1 MGHAK
6 SYKLVK
12 NIDHFPIKER
22 NQRYYDDGVISR
34 AINPKALFNSAILV
48 LAAMFG
54 HAVACGTFIAPV
66 PLFLTTLGIVFI
78 VSLLSSTELNGF
90 LLATLVISCQ
100 MCAHF
105 LLGSSP
111 AAMTGMSG
119 MGGMSTSAMGTMPM
133 NSSHSMNSAGMIS
146 AHLIAGALSFIFIR
160 KNETFWGAVKLF
172 LLTVLIPIFRPAF
185 SVAKHFC
192 RQAKSDLTELITL
205 LMSYLTEAASRLCA
219 PPVLV
224 ANI

>member
-1 MGHAK
+1 M
-6 SYKLVK
+6 
-12 NIDHFPIKER
+12 
-22 NQRYYDDGVISR
+22 ISR
-34 AINPKALFNSAILV
+34 AINAKTLFNSAILV

-54 HAVACGTFIAPV
+54 HAIACGTFISLV
-66 PLFLTTLGIVFI
+66 PLSITTLGIVLI

-90 LLATLVISCQ
+90 LLTTVVISCQ
-100 MCAHF
+100 ICAHF
-105 LLGSSP
+105 LLGSNP
-111 AAMTGMSG
+111 AGMSG
-119 MGGMSTSAMGTMPM
+119 MSGMSGISGSAMSSMVM

-205 LMSYLTEAASRLCA
+205 LMSYLTEAASRLSA